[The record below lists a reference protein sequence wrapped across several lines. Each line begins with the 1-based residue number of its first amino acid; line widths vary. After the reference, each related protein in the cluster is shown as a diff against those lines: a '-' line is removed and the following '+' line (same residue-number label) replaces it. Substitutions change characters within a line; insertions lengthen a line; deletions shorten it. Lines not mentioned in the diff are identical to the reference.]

1 MRDLVY
7 EYLLAY
13 YWHGV
18 SDRNLKDLCRELIEL
33 EPEEASPDE
42 RQKMVDEACRVAV
55 LASDEAE
62 KFEDIANQLK
72 AELSKH
78 EGDDDFLDSI
88 DFMLNAVTEDGER
101 ANSFTKEVT
110 NLNLGGEPRTPRK
123 PRVANPFLPIIR
135 ARREAED
142 EDLDEE
148 VIEEISDEIEDD
160 EEESPVETEDDETE
174 AKVESGEEGDPDG
187 EADEDETEAKVES
200 GEEGDP
206 DGEADED
213 ETEDE
218 VESGEEESQVETED
232 DETEA
237 EVESGEEEAEK
248 GKPFNPLA
256 DESERILN
264 GEEMPVSDDETEDEE
279 EHKSDNPLA
288 DESETIL
295 EDGGET
301 PVTEDSDAD
310 SEIRSKLTGGTRRK
324 ILKHL
329 GKFKRSK
336 NGAEGKADRTGR
348 RKDLDD

>member
-1 MRDLVY
+1 VRDLVY

-18 SDRNLKDLCRELIEL
+18 SDRNLKDLCRELVEL

-78 EGDDDFLDSI
+78 DGDDDFLDSI
-88 DFMLNAVTEDGER
+88 DFMLNAVAEDGER

-135 ARREAED
+135 AGREAED
-142 EDLDEE
+142 EVPDDEI
-148 VIEEISDEIEDD
+148 IEEIADEIEEDEDETGAD
-160 EEESPVETEDDETE
+160 EESSEDGDTESDGDSEEDPE
-174 AKVESGEEGDPDG
+174 G
-187 EADEDETEAKVES
+187 EADENETEA
-200 GEEGDP
+200 GEE
-206 DGEADED
+206 
-213 ETEDE
+213 
-218 VESGEEESQVETED
+218 SSEE
-232 DETEA
+232 
-237 EVESGEEEAEK
+237 GK
-248 GKPFNPLA
+248 NGKPFNPLA

-264 GEEMPVSDDETEDEE
+264 GEEVPIPEDETEAGE
-279 EHKSDNPLA
+279 EHKPDNPLV

-295 EDGGET
+295 EDGGEN
-301 PVTEDSDAD
+301 PVTEDPDAD
-310 SEIRSKLTGGTRRK
+310 SEIRSNLMGGTRRK

-329 GKFKRSK
+329 GKAKRNK
-336 NGAEGKADRTGR
+336 NKADGKADRTGR
-348 RKDLDD
+348 RNDLDD